1 MRPRPPR
8 TRHSAES
15 RNPRAAIGLL
25 AIALLLLGAAPTLAA
40 EPPHLERAHDPIEEI
55 DFRPVADAMEPR
67 YLRQL
72 ELKVGDRAF
81 TSDLNQAAQRLNA
94 LPFIDQ
100 ATVSQEGPVL
110 HVDLAEKP
118 VLYAVPVPLPI
129 ISQLGIMTGLEEWH
143 LAQHYWLAHAQLF
156 YFWDHFRVYDPTNLT
171 PVKQA
176 DHVDDY
182 VWGNF
187 DFGTQVAPDW
197 RLVLT
202 GEDYLSTLGA
212 LTGTYAPVAQA
223 NGNTFMMGP
232 ELRYDNA
239 DDPAFPRL
247 GTRFRIGTYF
257 GSSLFGN
264 PNDFTIY
271 RGEIQRYIP
280 ISRTECLLA
289 SLTGGIGRGVV
300 PWHEKFQA
308 GGNVE
313 LRGYAYQRFLGDRLV
328 AGTLEYRRI
337 LYGGSSL
344 LDAKGPGITGG
355 MFLDVGRAWE
365 STLGTPFLQ
374 DLRPS
379 AGGYLALTWGRT
391 HIGRLEAGIGSEGPL
406 ITTAFG
412 MPFDW

>member
-202 GEDYLSTLGA
+202 GEDYLSTLGD

-308 GGNVE
+308 GGNVSC
-313 LRGYAYQRFLGDRLV
+313 
-328 AGTLEYRRI
+328 AGMPISGFWAIASSRAPWST
-337 LYGGSSL
+337 GGSST
-344 LDAKGPGITGG
+344 A
-355 MFLDVGRAWE
+355 GRACWTPRGRGSPGACS
-365 STLGTPFLQ
+365 STSVAPGS
-374 DLRPS
+374 RPS
-379 AGGYLALTWGRT
+379 ARLSCKTCGRPPGATSPSPGVAPTSAGSKRESALKGR
-391 HIGRLEAGIGSEGPL
+391 
-406 ITTAFG
+406 
-412 MPFDW
+412 